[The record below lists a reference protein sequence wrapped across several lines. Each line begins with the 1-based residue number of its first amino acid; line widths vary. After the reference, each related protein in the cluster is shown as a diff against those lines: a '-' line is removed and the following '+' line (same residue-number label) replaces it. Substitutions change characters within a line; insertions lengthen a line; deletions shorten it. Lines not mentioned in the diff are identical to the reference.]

1 MIFGNQ
7 KIEKIIKK
15 KYKNTWNAKPLAEN
29 LLQNL
34 GMNLGTWYIDV

>member
-15 KYKNTWNAKPLAEN
+15 KKNKNALNAKPLAEN

-34 GMNLGTWYIDV
+34 GMNLGT